1 MRDIESLFDEQH
13 SEMLASAQELVEVED
28 IAVKHERCRV
38 PAIKSLKRRT
48 KVFRTPAFK
57 AKLISI
63 WDLEK
68 VKLMSPEERQK
79 WLDKHGCPWNTFR
92 KWLKHIEKWISRFIE
107 KNRLHSKQK
116 KGLFVEQQEELV
128 RKITAKRARGLPVT
142 SLWCRIT
149 MRNLVHEFG
158 DESGAKTFKASC
170 QWFNSFRKRWG
181 FTFQEKTN
189 VKKSSVEA
197 RLPYVRKFHQYL

>member
-1 MRDIESLFDEQH
+1 M
-13 SEMLASAQELVEVED
+13 
-28 IAVKHERCRV
+28 
-38 PAIKSLKRRT
+38 KSLKRKT

-68 VKLMSPEERQK
+68 VKLIIPKDRQK

-92 KWLKHIEKWISRFIE
+92 KWLKYREKWISRLRKKST
-107 KNRLHSKQK
+107 KNARQIHSKQK

-128 RKITAKRARGLPVT
+128 RKITAKRTRGLPVT
-142 SLWCRIT
+142 TLWCRIT

-170 QWFNSFRKRWG
+170 QTLLEKGGDLFFKKRL
-181 FTFQEKTN
+181 N
-189 VKKSSVEA
+189 VKKTSLEA
-197 RLPYVRKFHQYL
+197 RLPYVRKFHQYLLYTAFNEEP